1 MENENKISPSL
12 KDLERRKG
20 SIADLLTPGA
30 STFTNEQKF
39 DREIKKEI
47 VKVIGRISK
56 KGNEYFQTAI
66 NVEGREEN
74 EFIPVFLKKGVEKL
88 SYISMENKTDKRG
101 VVYTLYEVPARNVFF
116 PKEENGKV
124 LKAIVTR

>member
-1 MENENKISPSL
+1 MENENKISPSITY
-12 KDLERRKG
+12 LERRKG
-20 SIADLLTPGA
+20 SVADLLTPGA

-39 DREIKKEI
+39 DREMKKEI

-88 SYISMENKTDKRG
+88 SYISMENKIDKRG

>member
-1 MENENKISPSL
+1 MENENK
-12 KDLERRKG
+12 
-20 SIADLLTPGA
+20 
-30 STFTNEQKF
+30 
-39 DREIKKEI
+39 EIKKEI

-74 EFIPVFLKKGVEKL
+74 EFIPVFLKKGVEKF
-88 SYISMENKTDKRG
+88 SYVSMERKVDKRG

-116 PKEENGKV
+116 LKEENGKV